1 MQRQG
6 QNTREMNIPKR
17 INAKD
22 NNGSKVSPFKID
34 TVDDTKGVG
43 AGKPKMKG
51 NLGPMKKSTFM
62 NNLQNDKQK
71 EQWKKFGKELI
82 LIMCCLSSLKTRI
95 SIHLI
100 WELMRSHKDLSI

>member
-51 NLGPMKKSTFM
+51 NLGPMKKTGMF
-62 NNLQNDKQK
+62 NDNTNDK
-71 EQWKKFGKELI
+71 
-82 LIMCCLSSLKTRI
+82 
-95 SIHLI
+95 
-100 WELMRSHKDLSI
+100 

>member
-71 EQWKKFGKELI
+71 EQWKKFGKEFDIDNVLPKFPENSNLNPSDMGI
-82 LIMCCLSSLKTRI
+82 DAQS
-95 SIHLI
+95 
-100 WELMRSHKDLSI
+100 